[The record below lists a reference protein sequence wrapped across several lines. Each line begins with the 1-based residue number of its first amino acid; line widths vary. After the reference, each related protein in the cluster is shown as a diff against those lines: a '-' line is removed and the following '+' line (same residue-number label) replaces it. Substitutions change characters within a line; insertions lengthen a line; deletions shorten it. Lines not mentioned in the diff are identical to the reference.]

1 MGLRDT
7 LIPVAYT
14 TPTGINPGWT
24 CDCRQLYLTQEL
36 DLLCVGIVVVLTKS
50 FISFVTKNKYL
61 AVNPPSTSA
70 EIFGVSQKQRDTRRN
85 GLDALGVI
93 GSGSSWA
100 FDCRS
105 QN

>member
-1 MGLRDT
+1 MVLR
-7 LIPVAYT
+7 T

-36 DLLCVGIVVVLTKS
+36 DLLCMGIVVVLTKS

-70 EIFGVSQKQRDTRRN
+70 EYFGVSQK
-85 GLDALGVI
+85 
-93 GSGSSWA
+93 
-100 FDCRS
+100 
-105 QN
+105 